1 MEWIRRHLWLAGAL
15 FCLTPWSSPP
25 LALALGILLALV
37 VPEALPG
44 RMKGLSRLLL
54 QASVVLLGFGMDLRT
69 VLRAGAAG
77 MAFAAATIVL
87 TLVLG
92 RVSGKWLGVG
102 EKTSILI
109 SAGTAICGGSAIAA
123 VSTVI
128 GAEEE
133 EISVAIGTV
142 FILNGAALYLFPPL
156 GRMLGLSQ
164 EQFGTWAGIS
174 IHDISSVVGASS
186 VYGLAALGRA
196 TAVKLARALWIA
208 PLSLAAALLW
218 RRRGAPVSGR
228 KGSASHG
235 AVVHRVFSARVP
247 APQLDPGDR
256 RRGSRDRARRAGR
269 IHAHALSHRGVA
281 FEEEPREGRL
291 DAARAGISPV
301 GPRRGGL
308 ARRDPAPRN
317 AVPVKRIAGV
327 GAKPSGRSGI

>member
-1 MEWIRRHLWLAGAL
+1 VESIRRHLWLAGAA
-15 FCLTPWSSPP
+15 FCLTPWGSPP
-25 LALALGILLALV
+25 LALALGFLLALL
-37 VPEALPG
+37 VPDALPG
-44 RMKGLSRLLL
+44 RMKGVSRLLL

-87 TLVLG
+87 TLFLG

-164 EQFGTWAGIS
+164 EQFGTLAGIS

-186 VYGLAALGRA
+186 VYGLEALGRA

-218 RRRGAPVSGR
+218 RRRGATPGGKAPRATVPWFIGLFLVACVLRSWIPGLAEAGPAIGR
-228 KGSASHG
+228 
-235 AVVHRVFSARVP
+235 V
-247 APQLDPGDR
+247 
-256 RRGSRDRARRAGR
+256 
-269 IHAHALSHRGVA
+269 
-281 FEEEPREGRL
+281 
-291 DAARAGISPV
+291 ARAGFTLTLFLIGASLS
-301 GPRRGGL
+301 RKNL
-308 ARRDPAPRN
+308 ARVGWTPLAQGFLLWILVAAGSL
-317 AVPVKRIAGV
+317 AVILRLGT
-327 GAKPSGRSGI
+327 GSL